1 MAAAHGARH
10 HGIGLMVGGGN
21 SAFMQVVDAALAKA
35 VTNLISR
42 VIRIFYMRAVTTF
55 GDGQVFIN
63 RTCLPLRRF

>member
-1 MAAAHGARH
+1 MAAAHGPRH
-10 HGIGLMVGGGN
+10 HGIGLMVGGN

-42 VIRIFYMRAVTTF
+42 VIRIIYMRAVTTF

-63 RTCLPLRRF
+63 RTCSPLRRF